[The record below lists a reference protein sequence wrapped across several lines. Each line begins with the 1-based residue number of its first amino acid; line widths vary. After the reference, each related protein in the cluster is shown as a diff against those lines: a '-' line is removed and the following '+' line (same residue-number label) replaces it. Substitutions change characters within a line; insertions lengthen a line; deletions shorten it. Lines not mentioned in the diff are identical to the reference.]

1 MDLAWQCKCGSI
13 EYSDMEPEECNSCGK
28 IGKFA
33 QLPSELVEERMK
45 DSAEDLDL
53 ELSMEDEMVKEMGVK
68 PTKLTKAK
76 TSKPKLTKPKRRNKR

>member
-1 MDLAWQCKCGSI
+1 MDLAWQCKCGTI

-45 DSAEDLDL
+45 DSADDTDL
-53 ELSMEDEMVKEMGVK
+53 ELSMEDEMAREMGIK
-68 PTKLTKAK
+68 PSKSAKAK
-76 TSKPKLTKPKRRNKR
+76 VSKLKLTKPKRRNKR